1 MGYRYKGTIFTIAT
15 LILFTS
21 SLMSVAQAAPNPADE
36 ILQKART
43 QLDAKSDQARVS
55 LKIIEPSGEVKERK
69 MTLQILRTKAG
80 FKSMIRMTA
89 PADVKDTAV
98 LAQMDDGR
106 DQEWL
111 YLPSSKQVRR
121 IASGKKSA
129 GILGS
134 ELSADDLDPMAF
146 KDGKLTLEQK
156 TASEAQIALQPS
168 AGEYTKVVTTFS
180 LPDSLPRK
188 TEYYKGATLE
198 KTVAYSDY
206 KLFAGNIQRAQK
218 IDIRNVPKK
227 RGTTIEFTDVTVNP
241 PLNSK
246 DFTPEAL
253 KSF

>member
-1 MGYRYKGTIFTIAT
+1 MGYRYKGTVLTTT

-21 SLMSVAQAAPNPADE
+21 CLASVAFAAPNPADG

-43 QLDAKSDQARVS
+43 QLDAKSDQAHVS
-55 LKIIEPSGEVKERK
+55 LKIIEPSGEVKERQ
-69 MTLQILRTKAG
+69 MTLQILRTKEG
-80 FKSMIRMTA
+80 FKSMIRMTS

-98 LAQMDDGR
+98 LAQMDDGH

-121 IASGKKSA
+121 ITSGKKSA

-134 ELSADDLDPMAF
+134 ELSAEDLDPMAF
-146 KDGKLTLEQK
+146 KDGTVTLEKK
-156 TASEAQIALQPS
+156 TPAEASIALKPTS
-168 AGEYTKVVTTFS
+168 GEYTKVVTTFS

-188 TEYYKGATLE
+188 TEYYKGANLE

-206 KLFAGNIQRAQK
+206 KLYDGKIQRAQK
-218 IDIRNVPKK
+218 IDIRNLSKK
-227 RGTTIEFTDVTVNP
+227 RGTTIEFSDVSVNP